1 MDRQGGWH
9 LRSYLC
15 HNRVILTPGI
25 FSPNLKTFW
34 LSNHFDM
41 QRFHHLSSTEISSL
55 WTTNTNKNKN
65 TQIPL
70 INGDLLLVFVADNE
84 PDDSSKTSDQVE
96 QGQDQPHHVNLG
108 QDVNSKMFSKMF
120 FYIQDI
126 WNIIWR
132 HSPVSPV
139 CSILGALQRT
149 WRGLRGNLVIH
160 RNY

>member
-1 MDRQGGWH
+1 
-9 LRSYLC
+9 
-15 HNRVILTPGI
+15 
-25 FSPNLKTFW
+25 
-34 LSNHFDM
+34 M

-108 QDVNSKMFSKMF
+108 QDVNSKMFLKMF

-126 WNIIWR
+126 
-132 HSPVSPV
+132 
-139 CSILGALQRT
+139 
-149 WRGLRGNLVIH
+149 
-160 RNY
+160 